1 MAAKPF
7 ILTIDSV
14 RLFCYSMIFYRCTMK
29 NIRKATQKDLARIAE
44 IEVFNYRLNFYPI
57 FKDDDFYFSELQVL
71 NLMES
76 YQPRIETMWV
86 YDDGV
91 IKGFVQVSSKEIKKL
106 FVEPALQGNAI
117 GSNLLNF
124 AIEEFDAY
132 FLWALEKNVR
142 AIKFYQRHGFRATS
156 EKKFEEDTTE
166 YLVRMERD
174 ILKETNRSE

>member
-1 MAAKPF
+1 
-7 ILTIDSV
+7 
-14 RLFCYSMIFYRCTMK
+14 MK
-29 NIRKATQKDLARIAE
+29 NIRKATKEDLARIAE
-44 IEVFNYRLNFYPI
+44 IVVFNYRLNFYPI
-57 FKDDDFYFSELQVL
+57 FKNDDFYFGELQVL

-76 YQPRIETMWV
+76 YQSLIETMWV
-86 YDDGV
+86 YDDGA
-91 IKGFVQVSSKEIKKL
+91 IKGFVQVDNNEIEKL
-106 FVEPALQGNAI
+106 FVEPVLQSNTI

-142 AIKFYQRHGFRATS
+142 AIKFYQRHGFYVTS
-156 EKKFEEDTTE
+156 EKKLEEDTTE